1 VNEVEIGDR
10 ILQVLQIKGIKQAG
24 LARMLQISE
33 SAVSNMCKGKSK
45 PSTQSIT
52 LICERFGIREEWLRT
67 GKGEMQAASCAEISN
82 IASQLRQLD
91 SDSERYQVAIEAV
104 QYVLQLSEDQAE
116 IFGDILGNLKA
127 LKHATS

>member
-1 VNEVEIGDR
+1 MEIGDR

>member
-1 VNEVEIGDR
+1 MEIGDR

-127 LKHATS
+127 LKRATS

>member
-1 VNEVEIGDR
+1 MEIGDR

-33 SAVSNMCKGKSK
+33 SAVSNMCNGKSK
-45 PSTQSIT
+45 PSTQSVT

-67 GKGEMQAASCAEISN
+67 GKGEMQVASCAEISN

-127 LKHATS
+127 LKRATS

>member
-1 VNEVEIGDR
+1 MEIGDR

-67 GKGEMQAASCAEISN
+67 GKGEMQAASCTEISN

-127 LKHATS
+127 LKQATS

>member
-1 VNEVEIGDR
+1 MEIGDR

-52 LICERFGIREEWLRT
+52 LICERFSIREEWLRT

>member
-1 VNEVEIGDR
+1 MELHDRLQEVLR
-10 ILQVLQIKGIKQAG
+10 LKGIKQAG
-24 LARMLQISE
+24 LARTLNLSNA
-33 SAVSNMCKGKSK
+33 SVSKICNGKSK
-45 PSTQSIT
+45 PSAQSIT

>member
-1 VNEVEIGDR
+1 MEIGDR

-127 LKHATS
+127 LKQATS

>member
-1 VNEVEIGDR
+1 MEIGDR

-45 PSTQSIT
+45 PSTQSVT

-67 GKGEMQAASCAEISN
+67 GKGEMQVTSCAEVSN

>member
-1 VNEVEIGDR
+1 MELHDRLQEVLR
-10 ILQVLQIKGIKQAG
+10 LKGIKQAG
-24 LARMLQISE
+24 LARTLNLSNA
-33 SAVSNMCKGKSK
+33 SVSKICNGKSK
-45 PSTQSIT
+45 PSAQSIT

-82 IASQLRQLD
+82 IASQLLQLD

-127 LKHATS
+127 LKQATS

>member
-1 VNEVEIGDR
+1 MEIGDR
-10 ILQVLQIKGIKQAG
+10 ILEVLQLKGIKQAG

-67 GKGEMQAASCAEISN
+67 GKGKMQVASCAEVSN

-91 SDSERYQVAIEAV
+91 PDSERYQVAVEAI
-104 QYVLQLSEDQAE
+104 QYILQLSEDQAKS
-116 IFGDILGNLKA
+116 FGDIVDSLKS
-127 LKHATS
+127 LRG

>member
-1 VNEVEIGDR
+1 MEIGDR

-45 PSTQSIT
+45 PSTQSVT

-127 LKHATS
+127 LKQATS

>member
-1 VNEVEIGDR
+1 
-10 ILQVLQIKGIKQAG
+10 
-24 LARMLQISE
+24 MLQISE

-127 LKHATS
+127 LKQATS

>member
-1 VNEVEIGDR
+1 MEIGDR

-45 PSTQSIT
+45 PSTQSVT

-67 GKGEMQAASCAEISN
+67 GKGEMQAASCTEISN

-127 LKHATS
+127 LKQATS

>member
-1 VNEVEIGDR
+1 MEIGDR

-104 QYVLQLSEDQAE
+104 QYDLQLSEDQAE

-127 LKHATS
+127 LKQATS

>member
-1 VNEVEIGDR
+1 MEIGDR

-45 PSTQSIT
+45 PSTQSVT

-67 GKGEMQAASCAEISN
+67 GKGEMQVTSYVEISN

-91 SDSERYQVAIEAV
+91 SDSERYQVAIDAV
-104 QYVLQLSEDQAE
+104 QYVLQLSEKQAQS
-116 IFGDILGNLKA
+116 FGGILGSLKT
-127 LKHATS
+127 LKGD

>member
-1 VNEVEIGDR
+1 MEIGDR

-45 PSTQSIT
+45 PSTQSVT

-67 GKGEMQAASCAEISN
+67 GKGEMQVTSYAEISN

-91 SDSERYQVAIEAV
+91 SDSERYQVAIDAV
-104 QYVLQLSEDQAE
+104 QYVLQLSEKQAQS
-116 IFGDILGNLKA
+116 FGGILGSLKT
-127 LKHATS
+127 LKGD

>member
-1 VNEVEIGDR
+1 MEIGDR

-33 SAVSNMCKGKSK
+33 SAVFNMCKGKSK
-45 PSTQSIT
+45 PSTQSVT

-67 GKGEMQAASCAEISN
+67 GKGEMQVTSCAEVSN